1 MNYYTIKRGDKSS
14 HSTIYIVCSNFEK
27 DRFHIMEHMI
37 MSFISKKDIQGV
49 DAVTTED
56 FIKFKIFNPFIDLQ
70 ELIKIIDSKLWFSEE
85 SYYFA
90 LSEIEQENA
99 LISSNIS
106 NLLSK
111 IVCTNHK
118 RGENVTFENY
128 KKWFFKVLSS
138 MSCMTISNQIKKSND
153 LPRDFIDF
161 SKLKSSSNSG
171 VLNYNDVD
179 FFYSYL
185 KLALLDIPNFSSF
198 YFLQNFS
205 NHINKSLKKLRDSGI
220 YYAFCFCK
228 YHREYVEFFIVISI
242 NKTVPNC
249 CDYIIDELASIYG
262 AYDYHENQNTGVQD
276 FKEDLCAIYLTDTFI
291 ESNVPE
297 FTSVQRGFINKIILM
312 LGGD

>member
-1 MNYYTIKRGDKSS
+1 M
-14 HSTIYIVCSNFEK
+14 
-27 DRFHIMEHMI
+27 
-37 MSFISKKDIQGV
+37 
-49 DAVTTED
+49 TTED

-90 LSEIEQENA
+90 LSEIEQEKA
-99 LISSNIS
+99 LISSNVS

-111 IVCTNHK
+111 IICTNHK
-118 RGENVTFENY
+118 RGENITFENY
-128 KKWFFKVLSS
+128 KEWFLKVLSS

-153 LPRDFIDF
+153 LPRDFVDF

-179 FFYSYL
+179 FFYSYI

-228 YHREYVEFFIVISI
+228 YHREYVEFFLVISI
-242 NKTVPNC
+242 NQTVPNC
-249 CDYIIDELASIYG
+249 CDYIIDELGSIYE
-262 AYDYHENQNTGVQD
+262 AYDYYENQNTGVQD

-312 LGGD
+312 LGGG